1 MVNKEIT
8 VVAKIERDAQN
19 FFFAKMLY
27 GFEDSENGLQ
37 TVYGIEDENLI
48 DNIVALSYMALNTF
62 KCGINVG
69 STIIIYDTKSQDRH
83 SGYHTD
89 YTAPDRIIVGTMP
102 MPNFEDINYLIR
114 MISYMIE
121 KEKMGDFSIR
131 YKDKEMTVDEFYEF
145 QKELSIYTI

>member
-1 MVNKEIT
+1 MVNKEIK

-27 GFEDSENGLQ
+27 GFKDSENELQ

-62 KCGINVG
+62 GCGINVG
-69 STIIIYDTKSQDRH
+69 STIIIYDTKSQHRH

-89 YTAPDRIIVGTMP
+89 YTAPNQIIVGTTP

-114 MISYMIE
+114 MLSYMIK

-145 QKELSIYTI
+145 QKELSIYTV